1 MNPRIPL
8 YLLLAAALPA
18 YALDIPTPA
27 EAFIRQFDRN
37 QDQRLSLSEF
47 LAIRGQSPKHLRWT
61 LAIDRATFHKLDRN
75 RNGYLDSSDKLADIH
90 YSDTFLEEIGRWPH

>member
-18 YALDIPTPA
+18 HALDIPAPS

-37 QDQRLSLSEF
+37 QDQRLSLTEF
-47 LAIRGQSPKHLRWT
+47 LAIRGQSQKHLRWT
-61 LAIDRATFHKLDRN
+61 LAIDRATFRRLDRN
-75 RNGYLDSSDKLADIH
+75 RNGYLDGGDELQDVH
-90 YSDTFLEEIGRWPH
+90 YSDAFLEEVSRWPF